1 MTGRSSPPPS
11 RWIAAAAALG
21 AAGIVVALAVWLA
34 GTGGSPEAA
43 DPGPVHVHA
52 LGLNPADGA
61 LFIATHEG
69 LYRVAPDQAKA
80 ERVGDLRQDTMGFTV
95 AGPDHFLG
103 SGHPDAVAASEQ
115 GLPAHLGLIQSTDA
129 GKTWKPVSL
138 LGEADFHVLRLA
150 GGRLYG
156 YDATNGRLL
165 VSATGGTS
173 WEELEKPGSLVDIA
187 VDPDDADH
195 LVAASV
201 GGAGDGLYASTDAGA
216 TWERRSDGVGLLGW
230 PARERLFL
238 VTGDGSVLVSGDGG
252 KTFDRA
258 GEIGAEPAAFLAH
271 AADELY
277 VAHHDGTIEVSRD
290 DGVTWT
296 KRSAP

>member
-1 MTGRSSPPPS
+1 MTGRPSPPLS
-11 RWIAAAAALG
+11 RWIAVAAAL
-21 AAGIVVALAVWLA
+21 AAGGIVAGLAVWLS
-34 GTGGSPEAA
+34 GSGGSTEAA

-80 ERVGDLRQDTMGFTV
+80 VRVGDLRQDTMGFTV
-95 AGPDHFLG
+95 AGPDRFLG
-103 SGHPDAVAASEQ
+103 SGHPDAVAASKQ
-115 GLPAHLGLIQSTDA
+115 GLPAHLGLIESTDA

-156 YDATNGRLL
+156 YDATNDRLL
-165 VSATGGTS
+165 VSANGGAS
-173 WEELEKPGSLVDIA
+173 WDELEKPGALVDVA
-187 VDPDDADH
+187 VHPDDADH
-195 LVAASV
+195 LVAAAV
-201 GGAGDGLYASTDAGA
+201 EGDGDGLYASQDAGA
-216 TWERRSDGVGLLGW
+216 TWERRGDAVGLLGW
-230 PARERLFL
+230 PARDRLYL
-238 VTGDGSVLVSGDGG
+238 VTGDGSVLASADGG
-252 KTFDRA
+252 RTFERR
-258 GEIGAEPAAFLAH
+258 GGIGAEPAALLAH

-290 DGVTWT
+290 GGATWT
-296 KRSAP
+296 LRSSP